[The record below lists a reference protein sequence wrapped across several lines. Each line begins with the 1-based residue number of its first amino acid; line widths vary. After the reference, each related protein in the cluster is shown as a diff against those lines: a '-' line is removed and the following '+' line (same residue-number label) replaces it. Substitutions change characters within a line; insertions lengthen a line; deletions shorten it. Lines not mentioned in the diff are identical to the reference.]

1 MHFLHIL
8 EVSFHAFFRAF
19 WERESEFCCQ
29 KKSIFSPENAII
41 LIFVAKIF
49 VAVIL
54 FFLYTNS
61 DEGGHL

>member
-1 MHFLHIL
+1 MNF
-8 EVSFHAFFRAF
+8 VVR
-19 WERESEFCCQ
+19 

-49 VAVIL
+49 VAAIL